1 MKESISATGGAASD
15 ALASA
20 RAHTPELPTT
30 PLKSPALYLSKNL
43 ENSSKSL
50 PLAATTTKLRITSNA
65 ASPTSVAA
73 NNETTSTHKRNRP
86 KEQEIQNASLT
97 TLDAEK
103 SRDAV
108 PEDASITHETRPES
122 QNQAS
127 EVPRTVNESARW
139 LNWFSRPEIATADEA
154 GIMQP
159 DDNATGANK
168 DPLQCT
174 VPDALQTAP
183 DSSKQRRNSD
193 PNPVFPNTT
202 QQEVPRSWLS
212 LWGNASRQ
220 TKGSSSASATGLA
233 SNPQNDTL
241 DTERQAGKVV
251 DVIHDNVSTPQPP
264 QEPGD
269 GSKSSYGWAFWSK
282 NQPKSND
289 EKTSSGSDIG
299 ELALAG
305 SSLQCKP
312 KTATVDEAKGA
323 PKKTGNRQRLQS
335 LDADED
341 PHNTRGSRD
350 DAKKDCKRE
359 AVPFAPDIKPKTD
372 NNPNVK
378 HIQENLL
385 LPSFR
390 GTYRTVGK
398 PSLIQQ
404 ISKLLQLS
412 STSEPSHVAIVQNPP
427 RVKRALA
434 IVSLAQCNRH
444 GLIHIADFSSE
455 GCSWL
460 FSGTLDSF
468 RLGSTNRH
476 ICSFCQLCSQRY
488 SKMDTKSGVFV

>member
-30 PLKSPALYLSKNL
+30 PLKSPTLYLSKNL

-50 PLAATTTKLRITSNA
+50 PLAATTAKLRITSNA
-65 ASPTSVAA
+65 ASPTSVAT
-73 NNETTSTHKRNRP
+73 NNKTTSTHERDRP
-86 KEQEIQNASLT
+86 KKQEIQNASVT
-97 TLDAEK
+97 TLNAEK
-103 SRDAV
+103 SRDAIS
-108 PEDASITHETRPES
+108 EDASITHETRHES

-127 EVPRTVNESARW
+127 EVPKTVNESASW
-139 LNWFSRPEIATADEA
+139 LNWFSRPEIATADET
-154 GIMQP
+154 GITQP
-159 DDNATGANK
+159 DDNATGASRG
-168 DPLQCT
+168 PPQCT
-174 VPDALQTAP
+174 FPEALQSAP
-183 DSSKQRRNSD
+183 DSSQQRRNSD
-193 PNPVFPNTT
+193 PNPISPNIT

-233 SNPQNDTL
+233 SDPHNDTL

-251 DVIHDNVSTPQPP
+251 DVIHDTVSTPQPP

-305 SSLQCKP
+305 SSSQCKP

-323 PKKTGNRQRLQS
+323 PKKTGNRQRLQ
-335 LDADED
+335 LLEADED
-341 PHNTRGSRD
+341 PNKTQGGRD

-359 AVPFAPDIKPKTD
+359 GVPFTPVIKHKTD
-372 NNPNVK
+372 NSSNVK

-390 GTYRTVGK
+390 STYRTVGK

-412 STSEPSHVAIVQNPP
+412 STSEPNHVAIVQNPP

-434 IVSLAQCNRH
+434 IVSLAQ
-444 GLIHIADFSSE
+444 
-455 GCSWL
+455 
-460 FSGTLDSF
+460 
-468 RLGSTNRH
+468 
-476 ICSFCQLCSQRY
+476 
-488 SKMDTKSGVFV
+488 